1 MKNINKNTNII
12 GGNAINNDMYRM
24 LDGYKPSS
32 SSSSKKGNIVGSAIS
47 KSTSTSSSAK
57 SSSSSNNT
65 VRFTN
70 SSSSSS
76 TRSNTSSSS
85 SSSNRSSNQSSSSR
99 SGSTSTSSRSSNSSS
114 RGGSFSGSGFG
125 GNRYS
130 SSSNTNT
137 QVNAVRFTNNS
148 TSSSRTSSSTAS
160 VNAVRFTGN
169 NPVSGKAPLGAEFLN
184 VPVGNV
190 KGVSAGI
197 GRGINS
203 RNTGTIS
210 YDLNRDAANREKIVS
225 KAIGKTM
232 NTAASGAVAGALGPK
247 ASVKFASDK
256 AKKESERQKES
267 KSIFSTIRN
276 IFSGNKK
283 KQSNTAKTISPST
296 INYEDAMSLKNNFNK
311 SPTANKVST
320 ESKIESITGRTS
332 NNNYTEYDVDK
343 LASLIYRETGGSFRN
358 SGKSEEW
365 FAFLNTA
372 AVAMN
377 NQARSGKGDT
387 VGDRICSL
395 SNNVY
400 SGLSDYANT
409 DFDTVTAGASEEQK
423 EMVRNAAKM
432 ALSGQ
437 YTLPS
442 NMYLQASASIVNR
455 YGNTWNTHNPSSGG
469 MDVHIGY
476 EGSSAST
483 TDLYGNEVPTDV
495 ESYRNEAEALRQALE
510 STNNT
515 ANNYLGNLDP
525 NDIRQL

>member
-32 SSSSKKGNIVGSAIS
+32 SSSSKKGSIVGNTTS
-47 KSTSTSSSAK
+47 KSTSISSRVK
-57 SSSSSNNT
+57 SLSSSNKA
-65 VRFTN
+65 VKF
-70 SSSSSS
+70 
-76 TRSNTSSSS
+76 TSSSS
-85 SSSNRSSNQSSSSR
+85 PARSTTSSSS
-99 SGSTSTSSRSSNSSS
+99 GSANRSSNSSS
-114 RGGSFSGSGFG
+114 RGGSFSGGGFG

-130 SSSNTNT
+130 SSSNTSGSKT
-137 QVNAVRFTNNS
+137 DTSQVNAVRFTNNS
-148 TSSSRTSSSTAS
+148 SSSNRTNGSSH

-169 NPVSGKAPLGAEFLN
+169 NPVSSKAPLGAEFLN
-184 VPVGNV
+184 IPVVNV
-190 KGVSAGI
+190 KGGTTGVGSGAS
-197 GRGINS
+197 S

-225 KAIGKTM
+225 KASEKNM
-232 NTAASGAVAGALGPK
+232 NTAARGAMTGAFGPI
-247 ASVKFASDK
+247 ASMKFAKDK
-256 AKKESERQKES
+256 AKKEN
-267 KSIFSTIRN
+267 KSIFSTIKNLFGRD
-276 IFSGNKK
+276 KK
-283 KQSNTAKTISPST
+283 KQGNIVKTVTSKTVNYNDVMSLRNNYSNTP
-296 INYEDAMSLKNNFNK
+296 N
-311 SPTANKVST
+311 ANKVST
-320 ESKIESITGRTS
+320 ESKIESITGRVS

-343 LASLIYRETGGSFRN
+343 LAALIYRETGGSFRN
-358 SGKSEEW
+358 SSEDEEW

-400 SGLSDYANT
+400 AGLSDYANT
-409 DFDTVTAGASEEQK
+409 DFDTVTAGATEEQK
-423 EMVRNAAKM
+423 EKIRNAAKM

-442 NMYLQASASIVNR
+442 NMYLQASESIVNR

-469 MDVHIGY
+469 IDVHIGY
-476 EGSSAST
+476 EGNSASN

-495 ESYRNEAEALRQALE
+495 ESYRNEAAALRQALE
-510 STNNT
+510 STNDN
-515 ANNYLGNLDP
+515 ANNYLNYIDP

>member
-32 SSSSKKGNIVGSAIS
+32 SSSSKKGSIVGNTTS
-47 KSTSTSSSAK
+47 KSTSISSRVK
-57 SSSSSNNT
+57 SLSSNNKA
-65 VRFTN
+65 VKF
-70 SSSSSS
+70 
-76 TRSNTSSSS
+76 TSSSS
-85 SSSNRSSNQSSSSR
+85 PARSTTSSSS
-99 SGSTSTSSRSSNSSS
+99 GSANRSSNSSS
-114 RGGSFSGSGFG
+114 RGGSFSGGGFG

-130 SSSNTNT
+130 SNSNSSSNKTNT
-137 QVNAVRFTNNS
+137 SQVNAVRFTNNS
-148 TSSSRTSSSTAS
+148 SSSNRTNSSSH
-160 VNAVRFTGN
+160 VEAVRFTGN
-169 NPVSGKAPLGAEFLN
+169 NPVSSKAPLGAEFLN
-184 VPVGNV
+184 IPVVNV
-190 KGVSAGI
+190 KGGTTGI
-197 GRGINS
+197 GSGASS

-225 KAIGKTM
+225 KASEKNM
-232 NTAASGAVAGALGPK
+232 NTAARGAMTGAFGPM
-247 ASVKFASDK
+247 ASMKLANDK
-256 AKKESERQKES
+256 AKKEN
-267 KSIFSTIRN
+267 KSIFSTIKNLFGRD
-276 IFSGNKK
+276 KK
-283 KQSNTAKTISPST
+283 KQGNIVKTVTSKTVNYNDVMSLRNNYSNTP
-296 INYEDAMSLKNNFNK
+296 N
-311 SPTANKVST
+311 ANKVST
-320 ESKIESITGRTS
+320 ESKIESITGRVS

-343 LASLIYRETGGSFRN
+343 LAALIYRETGGSFRN
-358 SGKSEEW
+358 SGEDEEW

-400 SGLSDYANT
+400 AGLSDYANT
-409 DFDTVTAGASEEQK
+409 DFDTVTAGATEEQK
-423 EMVRNAAKM
+423 EKIRNAAKM

-442 NMYLQASASIVNR
+442 NMYLQASESIVNR

-469 MDVHIGY
+469 IDVHIGY
-476 EGSSAST
+476 EGNSASN

-495 ESYRNEAEALRQALE
+495 ESYRNEAAALRQALE
-510 STNNT
+510 STNDN
-515 ANNYLGNLDP
+515 ANNYLNYIDP

>member
-32 SSSSKKGNIVGSAIS
+32 SSSSKKGSIVGKTTSKGTSIS
-47 KSTSTSSSAK
+47 SRVKGL
-57 SSSSSNNT
+57 SSNNRA
-65 VRFTN
+65 VKF
-70 SSSSSS
+70 
-76 TRSNTSSSS
+76 TSSSS
-85 SSSNRSSNQSSSSR
+85 PVKSTTSSSS
-99 SGSTSTSSRSSNSSS
+99 GSANRSSNSSS
-114 RGGSFSGSGFG
+114 RGGSFSGGGFG

-130 SSSNTNT
+130 SSSNTSGSKT
-137 QVNAVRFTNNS
+137 YTSQVNAVRFTNNS
-148 TSSSRTSSSTAS
+148 SSSNRINSSSH
-160 VNAVRFTGN
+160 VEAVKFTGN
-169 NPVSGKAPLGAEFLN
+169 NPVSSKAPLGAEFLN
-184 VPVGNV
+184 IPVVNV
-190 KGVSAGI
+190 KGGTTGI
-197 GRGINS
+197 GSGASS

-225 KAIGKTM
+225 KASKKNM
-232 NTAASGAVAGALGPK
+232 NAATSGAMKGAFGPM
-247 ASVKFASDK
+247 ASMKLTNDK
-256 AKKESERQKES
+256 AKKEN
-267 KSIFSTIRN
+267 KSIFSTIKNLFGR
-276 IFSGNKK
+276 GKK
-283 KQSNTAKTISPST
+283 KQGDIVKRTISKAV
-296 INYEDAMSLKNNFNK
+296 NYNDVISLRNNYSN
-311 SPTANKVST
+311 SLNANKVST
-320 ESKIESITGRTS
+320 ESKIESITGRVS

-343 LASLIYRETGGSFRN
+343 LAALIYRETGGSFRN
-358 SGKSEEW
+358 SGEDEEW

-400 SGLSDYANT
+400 AGLSDYANT
-409 DFDTVTAGASEEQK
+409 DFDTVTAGATEEQK
-423 EMVRNAAKM
+423 EKIRNAAKM

-442 NMYLQASASIVNR
+442 NMYLQASESIVNR

-469 MDVHIGY
+469 IDVHIGY
-476 EGSSAST
+476 EGNSASN

-495 ESYRNEAEALRQALE
+495 ESYRNEAAALRQALE
-510 STNNT
+510 STNDN
-515 ANNYLGNLDP
+515 ANNYLNYIDP

>member
-32 SSSSKKGNIVGSAIS
+32 SSSSKKGSIVGKATS
-47 KSTSTSSSAK
+47 KSTSISSRVK
-57 SSSSSNNT
+57 GLSSNNKA
-65 VRFTN
+65 VKF
-70 SSSSSS
+70 
-76 TRSNTSSSS
+76 TSSSS
-85 SSSNRSSNQSSSSR
+85 PVKSTT
-99 SGSTSTSSRSSNSSS
+99 SGSSGSANRSSNSSS
-114 RGGSFSGSGFG
+114 RGGSFSGGGFG

-130 SSSNTNT
+130 SSSNTSGSKT
-137 QVNAVRFTNNS
+137 DTSQVNAVRFTNNS
-148 TSSSRTSSSTAS
+148 SSSNRTNGSSH

-169 NPVSGKAPLGAEFLN
+169 NPVSSKAPLGAEFLN
-184 VPVGNV
+184 IPVVNV
-190 KGVSAGI
+190 KGGTTGVGSGAS
-197 GRGINS
+197 S

-225 KAIGKTM
+225 KASEKNM
-232 NTAASGAVAGALGPK
+232 NTAARGAMTGAFGPM
-247 ASVKFASDK
+247 ASMKLANDK
-256 AKKESERQKES
+256 AKKEN
-267 KSIFSTIRN
+267 KSIFSTIKNLFGRD
-276 IFSGNKK
+276 KK
-283 KQSNTAKTISPST
+283 KQGNIVKTVTSKTVNYNDVMSLRNNYSNTP
-296 INYEDAMSLKNNFNK
+296 N
-311 SPTANKVST
+311 ANKVST
-320 ESKIESITGRTS
+320 ESKIESITGRVS

-343 LASLIYRETGGSFRN
+343 LAALIYRETGGSFRN
-358 SGKSEEW
+358 SSEDEEW

-400 SGLSDYANT
+400 AGLSDYANT
-409 DFDTVTAGASEEQK
+409 DFDTVTAGATEEQK
-423 EMVRNAAKM
+423 EKIRNAAKM

-442 NMYLQASASIVNR
+442 NMYLQASESIVNR

-469 MDVHIGY
+469 IDVHIGY
-476 EGSSAST
+476 EGNSASN

-495 ESYRNEAEALRQALE
+495 ESYRNEAAALRQALE
-510 STNNT
+510 STNDN
-515 ANNYLGNLDP
+515 ANNYLNYIDP

>member
-32 SSSSKKGNIVGSAIS
+32 SSSSKKGSIVGKATS
-47 KSTSTSSSAK
+47 KSTSISSRVK
-57 SSSSSNNT
+57 GLSSNNKA
-65 VRFTN
+65 VKFT
-70 SSSSSS
+70 S
-76 TRSNTSSSS
+76 
-85 SSSNRSSNQSSSSR
+85 SSSSR

-114 RGGSFSGSGFG
+114 RGGSFSGGGFG

-130 SSSNTNT
+130 SNSNSSSNKTNT
-137 QVNAVRFTNNS
+137 SQVNAVRFTNNS
-148 TSSSRTSSSTAS
+148 SSSNRTNSSSHVET
-160 VNAVRFTGN
+160 VRFTGN
-169 NPVSGKAPLGAEFLN
+169 NPVSSKAPLGAEFLN
-184 VPVGNV
+184 IPVVNV
-190 KGVSAGI
+190 KGGTTGI
-197 GRGINS
+197 GSGASS

-232 NTAASGAVAGALGPK
+232 NTAARGAMTGAFGPM
-247 ASVKFASDK
+247 ASMKLANDK
-256 AKKESERQKES
+256 AKKEN
-267 KSIFSTIRN
+267 KSIFSTIKNLFGR
-276 IFSGNKK
+276 NKK
-283 KQSNTAKTISPST
+283 KQGNIVKTVTSKTVNYNDVISLRNNYSNTP
-296 INYEDAMSLKNNFNK
+296 N
-311 SPTANKVST
+311 ANKVST
-320 ESKIESITGRTS
+320 ESKIESITGRVS

-343 LASLIYRETGGSFRN
+343 LAALIYRETGGSFRN
-358 SGKSEEW
+358 SGEDEEW

-400 SGLSDYANT
+400 AGLSDYANT
-409 DFDTVTAGASEEQK
+409 DFDTVTAGATEEQK
-423 EMVRNAAKM
+423 EKIRNAAKM

-442 NMYLQASASIVNR
+442 NMYLQASESIVNR

-469 MDVHIGY
+469 IDVHIGY
-476 EGSSAST
+476 EGNSASN

-495 ESYRNEAEALRQALE
+495 ESYRNEAAALRQALE
-510 STNNT
+510 STNDN
-515 ANNYLGNLDP
+515 ANNYLNYIDP

>member
-12 GGNAINNDMYRM
+12 GVNAINNDMYRM

-32 SSSSKKGNIVGSAIS
+32 NSSSKKGSIVSNATS
-47 KSTSTSSSAK
+47 KSTSTSSSTK
-57 SSSSSNNT
+57 SSSSSKT
-65 VRFTN
+65 VRFTSN
-70 SSSSSS
+70 SSSSS

-85 SSSNRSSNQSSSSR
+85 SGSNRSSNPSSSSR

-114 RGGSFSGSGFG
+114 RGGSFSGGGFG

-130 SSSNTNT
+130 SSSNTSGSKT
-137 QVNAVRFTNNS
+137 DTSQVNAVRFTNNS
-148 TSSSRTSSSTAS
+148 SSSNRTNSSSH
-160 VNAVRFTGN
+160 VEAVRFTGN
-169 NPVSGKAPLGAEFLN
+169 NPVSSKAPLGAEFLN
-184 VPVGNV
+184 IPVVNV
-190 KGVSAGI
+190 KGGTTGI
-197 GRGINS
+197 GSGASS

-225 KAIGKTM
+225 KASEKNM
-232 NTAASGAVAGALGPK
+232 NTAARGAMTGAFGPI
-247 ASVKFASDK
+247 ASMKFAKDK
-256 AKKESERQKES
+256 AKKEN
-267 KSIFSTIRN
+267 KSIFSTIKNLFGR
-276 IFSGNKK
+276 NKK
-283 KQSNTAKTISPST
+283 KQGNIVKTVTSKTVNYNDVISLRNNYSNTP
-296 INYEDAMSLKNNFNK
+296 N
-311 SPTANKVST
+311 ANKVST
-320 ESKIESITGRTS
+320 ESKIESITGRVS

-343 LASLIYRETGGSFRN
+343 LAALIYRETGGSFRN
-358 SGKSEEW
+358 SGEDEEW

-400 SGLSDYANT
+400 AGLSDYANT
-409 DFDTVTAGASEEQK
+409 DFDTVTAGATEEQK
-423 EMVRNAAKM
+423 EKIRNAAKM

-442 NMYLQASASIVNR
+442 NMYLQASESIVNR

-469 MDVHIGY
+469 IDVHIGY
-476 EGSSAST
+476 EGNSASN
-483 TDLYGNEVPTDV
+483 TDLYGNKVPTDV
-495 ESYRNEAEALRQALE
+495 ESYRNEAAALRQALE
-510 STNNT
+510 STNDN
-515 ANNYLGNLDP
+515 ANNYLNYIDP

>member
-1 MKNINKNTNII
+1 MKNINKNTNTF
-12 GGNAINNDMYRM
+12 GGNAIDNDMYRL

-32 SSSSKKGNIVGSAIS
+32 SSSSKKGSIVGNTTS
-47 KSTSTSSSAK
+47 KSTSISSRVNSL
-57 SSSSSNNT
+57 SSSNKA
-65 VRFTN
+65 VKF
-70 SSSSSS
+70 
-76 TRSNTSSSS
+76 TSSSS
-85 SSSNRSSNQSSSSR
+85 PARSTTSSSS
-99 SGSTSTSSRSSNSSS
+99 GSANRSSNSSS
-114 RGGSFSGSGFG
+114 RGGSFSGGGFG

-130 SSSNTNT
+130 SSSNTSGSKT
-137 QVNAVRFTNNS
+137 DTSQVNAVRFTNNS
-148 TSSSRTSSSTAS
+148 SSSNRTNSSSH
-160 VNAVRFTGN
+160 VEAVRFTGN
-169 NPVSGKAPLGAEFLN
+169 NPASGKTPAGAEFLN
-184 VPVGNV
+184 VPVERLKRGTSDMGS
-190 KGVSAGI
+190 GV
-197 GRGINS
+197 NS
-203 RNTGTIS
+203 RNAGTIS
-210 YDLNRDAANREKIVS
+210 YDLNKDITKLGNVVNN
-225 KAIGKTM
+225 AIKKGTY
-232 NTAASGAVAGALGPK
+232 TAASGAVAGALGPM
-247 ASVKFASDK
+247 ASTKFVSDK
-256 AKKESERQKES
+256 VKKENERRKKS
-267 KSIFSTIRN
+267 KSIFSAIRN

-296 INYEDAMSLKNNFNK
+296 VNYEDVMLLRNNFNK

-377 NQARSGKGDT
+377 NQARSGKGNT

-423 EMVRNAAKM
+423 EMARNAAKM

-495 ESYRNEAEALRQALE
+495 ESYRNEAEALRRALE